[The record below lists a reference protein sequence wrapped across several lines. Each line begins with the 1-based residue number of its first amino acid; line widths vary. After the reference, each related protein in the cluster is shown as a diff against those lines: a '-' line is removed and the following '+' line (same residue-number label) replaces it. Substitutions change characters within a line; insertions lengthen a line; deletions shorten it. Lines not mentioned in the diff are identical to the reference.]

1 MTSQAKPTPK
11 ANPWGSKKR
20 YSILLSQE
28 VAERFERVAKLRNG
42 AKSALAEEA
51 LDRRLNPE
59 KYPLIDDALLRRL
72 DEQAASLATL
82 KRDAAINTE
91 MISLFVRYF
100 LTITPPLADSE
111 QQPAR
116 TLGKQ
121 RFEVFVAQIG
131 RRLASD
137 RRLVSEVLESI
148 AHHNPDLFATATDDA
163 PLKPRPQKAAQRPT
177 VVSLKTNGQTPAQ
190 TPAKSSTEKRHG

>member
-1 MTSQAKPTPK
+1 MTSDGKSAPK
-11 ANPWGSKKR
+11 KSPWGSKKR
-20 YSILLSQE
+20 YSILLPE
-28 VAERFERVAKLRNG
+28 ELAERFERVAKLRNG
-42 AKSALAEEA
+42 AKSALVEEA
-51 LDRRLNPE
+51 LDRRLSPE
-59 KYPLIDDALLRRL
+59 KYPLIEDALLRRL

-116 TLGKQ
+116 TLGRQ

-137 RRLVSEVLESI
+137 RRLVSDVLESI
-148 AHHNPDLFATATDDA
+148 AVHNPDLFATAVDDA
-163 PLKPRPQKAAQRPT
+163 PLKPPQPKSALKPT
-177 VVSLKTNGQTPAQ
+177 VVRLKTNGQTP
-190 TPAKSSTEKRHG
+190 PPGSTEKRHG